1 MVSIAL
7 PKDERKYIQK
17 QVNAGWTPD
26 TIIGRNEHHISCSTR
41 TLYRMFKRGEL
52 DVRQLPMKG
61 RRHPN
66 GYVETRGRGRT
77 GQLGRNIDER
87 YNDYPNYRNEFGH
100 PEADTVQGS
109 KHHGAVMTLVERL
122 SKVEIILNIHHRT
135 AECVNTHFDQPNVL
149 TLTLI
154 NGLPKYHG
162 TSSSPSHLIMVK
174 SLPNGVRSLISMIL
188 VPTLQKLVL
197 PISGG

>member
-1 MVSIAL
+1 
-7 PKDERKYIQK
+7 
-17 QVNAGWTPD
+17 
-26 TIIGRNEHHISCSTR
+26 
-41 TLYRMFKRGEL
+41 MFKRGEF

-100 PEADTVQGS
+100 LEADTVQGS

-135 AECVNTHFDQPNVL
+135 AACVNTHLDQWLAKIPRHLFKSITFD
-149 TLTLI
+149 
-154 NGLPKYHG
+154 NGKEWLF
-162 TSSSPSHLIMVK
+162 VK
-174 SLPNGVRSLISMIL
+174 SC
-188 VPTLQKLVL
+188 
-197 PISGG
+197 